1 MSRVTKEINRISI
14 MVIGLSGRLIA
25 YAFVLVLLI
34 FGIRRAYE
42 FGHSIFYSPGMEEKP
57 GTEKTV
63 TISGEESIAEV
74 GQILEDAGLIRDSL
88 AFTIQAMVYEYD
100 VQAGTYELNT
110 SESSKEIIKILK
122 NAPAEETEAAE

>member
-1 MSRVTKEINRISI
+1 MK
-14 MVIGLSGRLIA
+14 VILKD
-25 YAFVLVLLI
+25 
-34 FGIRRAYE
+34 
-42 FGHSIFYSPGMEEKP
+42 GMELALLNA
-57 GTEKTV
+57 
-63 TISGEESIAEV
+63 SGEPVTVQGET
-74 GQILEDAGLIRDSL
+74 RDSL